1 MPKIVDEIKS
11 QNAMESL
18 SRSHSRN
25 MREESE
31 MDNSKL
37 SKKDSRSVFN
47 DPTSSRQ
54 PQPRKDKEKEKEDDQ
69 RSNYSRKSSKKG
81 LKPAKKE
88 IIGMNTF
95 SNSSPRRYLHF
106 FQHDENKLHYLDLD
120 EGNEFQEIPLNINY
134 KLADYHKSIAV
145 SSGDLFVVGGT
156 EIGGKKSSSI
166 FKVDF

>member
-1 MPKIVDEIKS
+1 MPKIVDELKS

-47 DPTSSRQ
+47 DPTSFRQ
-54 PQPRKDKEKEKEDDQ
+54 PQPRKDKEKDDDQ

-81 LKPAKKE
+81 LKPAKK
-88 IIGMNTF
+88 
-95 SNSSPRRYLHF
+95 
-106 FQHDENKLHYLDLD
+106 
-120 EGNEFQEIPLNINY
+120 
-134 KLADYHKSIAV
+134 
-145 SSGDLFVVGGT
+145 
-156 EIGGKKSSSI
+156 
-166 FKVDF
+166 